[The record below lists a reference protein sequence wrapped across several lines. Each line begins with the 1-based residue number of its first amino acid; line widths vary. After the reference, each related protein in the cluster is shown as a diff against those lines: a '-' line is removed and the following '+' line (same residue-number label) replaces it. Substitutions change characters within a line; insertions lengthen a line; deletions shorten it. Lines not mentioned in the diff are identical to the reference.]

1 MNMKILTP
9 RKIAWLLL
17 LGLVAWFIAAS
28 PKTPPEFLA
37 AANRQQEADKQHLI
51 AEFNRIDPVRG
62 ADAAKLLQLNTIS
75 DSLRYM
81 ELNIDYKLNPR
92 RVNAN
97 RDAVLLG
104 AYQSTQI
111 TIDSLTKNSPE
122 YQALLAKFDQLRN
135 EIHGNKKYASALLD
149 LQNKVNTANPKQE
162 RILRFVRLMQGT
174 FWRRFQAMI
183 FWPEFNRK
191 ESA

>member
-1 MNMKILTP
+1 MKLVTP
-9 RKIAWLLL
+9 RKIAWLVL
-17 LGLVAWFIAAS
+17 LGLVSWFIISS

-37 AANRQQEADKQHLI
+37 AANRQQEVDKQHLI

-62 ADAAKLLQLNTIS
+62 ADAAKLLQLSTIS

-81 ELNIDYKLNPR
+81 ELNIDYKLDR
-92 RVNAN
+92 RWVNAN

-104 AYQSTQI
+104 AYPSTQP

-135 EIHGNKKYASALLD
+135 EIHDNKKYSSALLD
-149 LQNKVNTANPKQE
+149 LQNKINAASPKQQ
-162 RILRFVRLMQGT
+162 RSMRFVHLMQSM

-183 FWPEFNRK
+183 FWPEINCG
-191 ESA
+191 EST